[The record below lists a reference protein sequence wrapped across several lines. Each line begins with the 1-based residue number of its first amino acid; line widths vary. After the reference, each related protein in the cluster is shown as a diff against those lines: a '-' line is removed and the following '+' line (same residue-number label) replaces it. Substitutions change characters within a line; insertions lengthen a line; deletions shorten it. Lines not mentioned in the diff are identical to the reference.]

1 MLSILNSLLIAAI
14 LLILLACSDNDV
26 HDHPADITAKQLYEI
41 HCAGCHQSLG
51 QGKFLKGIP
60 PNRDT
65 ELKIRQIIEKI
76 RYGEQHKSNMKVFSN
91 MSEEEAKRIVLYL
104 LENLKVRN

>member
-1 MLSILNSLLIAAI
+1 MVVLHSLLITLV
-14 LLILLACSDNDV
+14 LLALLACSDNDV
-26 HDHPADITAKQLYEI
+26 HNHPPETSAKQLYEI

-65 ELKIRQIIEKI
+65 ELKISQIIEKI
-76 RYGEQHKSNMKVFSN
+76 RHGEQHQSNMKVFDN
-91 MSEEEAKRIVLYL
+91 MSEEEAKKIVIYL
-104 LENLKVRN
+104 LDNLKKRN